1 MKASLEV
8 PGHLA
13 ERYRGWS
20 WTLVWQWQTIETWR
34 VEGSGEV
41 LFVKVTTSDNFP
53 NGREEAAR
61 ILWASKHLPVPA
73 LLDHGSEGGF
83 DWMVTRG
90 LPGRPAVDPDLMAD
104 PQRLVPILAEGLR
117 RFHEAPAAD
126 CPFEFRAGPALEHAR
141 ARAEAGVID
150 PEEDLHEEHRHLGVE
165 EALGELQR
173 LFPDDEDLVVCH
185 GDYCLPNVLVEGDR
199 AVGFVDLGELGV
211 ADRWWDVAVGAWSC
225 TWNLGPG
232 FEGLFYRVYGIEPDE
247 RKIAFYRLLYD
258 LVS

>member
-1 MKASLEV
+1 LKAALEV
-8 PGHLA
+8 PGHLT
-13 ERYRGWS
+13 ERYRDWS
-20 WTLVWQWQTIETWR
+20 WTLVWQWATIETWR
-34 VEGSGEV
+34 VEGGDEV
-41 LFVKVTTSDNFP
+41 VFVKITASDNFP

-61 ILWASKHLPVPA
+61 ILWASEHLPVPK

-90 LPGRPAVDPDLMAD
+90 LPGRPAVDPGLMAD
-104 PQRLVPILAEGLR
+104 PQRLVPILAGGLR
-117 RFHEAPAAD
+117 FFHEAPSTD
-126 CPFEFRAGPALEHAR
+126 CPFKLRAEVALEQVR
-141 ARAEAGVID
+141 VRAEAGVID
-150 PEEDLHEEHRHLGVE
+150 PEEDFHEEHRHLDVE
-165 EALGELQR
+165 GAVRELER
-173 LFPDDEDLVVCH
+173 LFPEDEDLVVCH
-185 GDYCLPNVLVEGDR
+185 GDYCLPNVLVEEGR

-232 FEGLFYRVYGIEPDE
+232 FEDLFYRTYGIEPDE